1 MILSAEAPAHY
12 SNLDSRRRGH
22 RLEDRELRW
31 RICIQ
36 EIGSGDSEAL
46 ARLYRDTSPMLYGV
60 ALRMLANPADAE
72 EVVLDVYQQV
82 WRSAATYDAGRS
94 RVLWWL
100 SMLTRSRALDRLRMN
115 RRRSQ
120 METPV
125 EELPEFPSADRTPD
139 AAVMDQDRKRIQM
152 ALAALPA
159 EQRKPLELAFFSDL
173 THVEIAAKLGTPL
186 GTIKTRIRTAMRTL
200 KEILGDAPETAAGH
214 AI

>member
-1 MILSAEAPAHY
+1 
-12 SNLDSRRRGH
+12 
-22 RLEDRELRW
+22 LEDRELRW
-31 RICIQ
+31 RIYLQ

-60 ALRMLANPADAE
+60 ALRMLGNPADAE

-82 WRSAATYDAGRS
+82 WRSAAKYDSSRS

-100 SMLTRSRALDRLRMN
+100 SMVTRSRAMDRLRMN
-115 RRRSQ
+115 RRRLQ
-120 METPV
+120 METAV
-125 EELPEFPSADRTPD
+125 EDLPEFPTEALSPEAQ
-139 AAVMDQDRKRIQM
+139 VMDHDRKRIQM

-200 KEILGDAPETAAGH
+200 KETLGEGPHAAAGH
-214 AI
+214 AL

>member
-1 MILSAEAPAHY
+1 MVLQRAIVICTAGGRANS
-12 SNLDSRRRGH
+12 
-22 RLEDRELRW
+22 LEDRELRW
-31 RICIQ
+31 RICLQ

-46 ARLYRDTSPMLYGV
+46 TRLYRDTSPMLYGV
-60 ALRMLANPADAE
+60 ALRMLGNPADAE

-82 WRSAATYDAGRS
+82 WRSAANYDSSRS

-100 SMLTRSRALDRLRMN
+100 SMVTRSRAMDRLRMN
-115 RRRSQ
+115 RRRLQ

-125 EELPEFPSADRTPD
+125 EELPEFPTGDQSPEAQ
-139 AAVMDQDRKRIQM
+139 VMDDDRKRIQM

-159 EQRKPLELAFFSDL
+159 EQRKPLELAYFSDL

-200 KEILGDAPETAAGH
+200 KETLGGGPEAAERR
-214 AI
+214 AV